1 VFSGGRYGIA
11 VRMGW
16 AWWCGQEEMGTIG
29 GWLVGVL
36 VCWSG
41 LGEEFCIK
49 AEQKG
54 MISNNKTER
63 TNHPPRE

>member
-1 VFSGGRYGIA
+1 MV
-11 VRMGW
+11 VRLRGDGDDWGMD
-16 AWWCGQEEMGTIG
+16 

-36 VCWSG
+36 ER
-41 LGEEFCIK
+41 LEEEFCTK

-63 TNHPPRE
+63 TNNPPPE